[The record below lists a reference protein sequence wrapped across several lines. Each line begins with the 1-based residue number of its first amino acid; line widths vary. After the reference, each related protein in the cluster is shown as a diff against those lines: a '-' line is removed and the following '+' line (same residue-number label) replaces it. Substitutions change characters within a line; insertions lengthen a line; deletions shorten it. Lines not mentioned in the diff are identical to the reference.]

1 MRVSFT
7 DDADNERN
15 RHQCRHGQ
23 RWQHVPTDR
32 RQGPTDHRRNCA
44 VGETLATDVLGIADE
59 DGLENA
65 TFSYQWISND
75 GTTDADIQGE
85 TGATYTL
92 TDANEGK
99 TVKVRYLSPTTR
111 TTKKPSPVPP
121 RQRWQHVPTDRR
133 QEHRSSAEL
142 CG

>member
-1 MRVSFT
+1 MAARP
-7 DDADNERN
+7 N
-15 RHQCRHGQ
+15 RPATGAPIIGGTAR
-23 RWQHVPTDR
+23 
-32 RQGPTDHRRNCA
+32 

-99 TVKVRYLSPTTR
+99 TIKVKVTFTM
-111 TTKKPSPVPP
+111 T
-121 RQRWQHVPTDRR
+121 RQRGDADQPGDCRSGRWSA
-133 QEHRSSAEL
+133 HRSASRNLAT
-142 CG
+142 